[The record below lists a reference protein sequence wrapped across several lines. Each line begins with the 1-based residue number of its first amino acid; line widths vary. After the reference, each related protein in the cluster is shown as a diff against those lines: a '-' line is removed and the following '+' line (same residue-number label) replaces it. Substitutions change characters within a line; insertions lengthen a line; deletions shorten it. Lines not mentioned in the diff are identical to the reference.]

1 MPKPTILPF
10 LIAALSMIAPATAR
24 PAESVPEPVIPAQVD
39 RREVHIPKISANDIE
54 IGAYTGVL
62 SVQDFGAKSSSGLRL
77 GYHATEDFFVEGTY
91 ARSKVSDQSFRRL
104 GIAIFKTEE
113 VDLAYYYLSIGC
125 NLFPGEVFLG
135 KNWAMTSAVYLVG
148 GVGNV
153 KFNGENHTAY
163 NFGLRIRAL
172 PVDWFLMRFEIPDH
186 TFASCIL
193 GTNELKHNFEMT
205 LGLAGFFFLEGG
217 KERTHCAL

>member
-10 LIAALSMIAPATAR
+10 LIAALSAPATVQS
-24 PAESVPEPVIPAQVD
+24 AESVPEPVIPAQVE
-39 RREVHIPKISANDIE
+39 RREVHIPRISANDLE

-91 ARSKVSDQSFRRL
+91 ARSKVSDQAFRRL

-113 VDLAYYYLSIGC
+113 VDLAYYYLSVGC

-153 KFNGENHTAY
+153 KFNGV
-163 NFGLRIRAL
+163 GIRAL
-172 PVDWFLMRFEIPDH
+172 PVDWLSMRFEIRDH
-186 TFASCIL
+186 MFDSDIL
-193 GTNELKHNFEMT
+193 GKNELKHNFEMT
-205 LGLAGFFFLEGG
+205 LGLAAYF
-217 KERTHCAL
+217 